1 MKKKKK
7 WKAAE
12 VGLLAPSCSQ
22 GKHAVEFVIA
32 IVRDKGVVFKIILRP
47 LIEDLK

>member
-12 VGLLAPSCSQ
+12 VGLLAPLCNQ
-22 GKHAVEFVIA
+22 GKDAVEFVI
-32 IVRDKGVVFKIILRP
+32 VWDKGVVLKIILRP
-47 LIEDLK
+47 LIEDFK